1 MSYVITI
8 WEQPADAELAA
19 DITVV
24 AAAVAT
30 ARKASNQAPAN
41 FRELAKRLM
50 SRYPGAGLGT
60 VADSVWSGGGAV
72 VPNNLAV
79 WDLALNEESDKLE
92 EVLAIIAAW
101 ATDLG
106 LNVYDKE
113 ASEAYLAD
121 GRVISR
127 RPQARCVRGIAAY
140 ATKDFTNAWHYF
152 MAEANRGNRLAME
165 NLAMMAVRGEGVP
178 RCKEVAYALFM
189 RANNTEEAEKLGKYM
204 DAAQVDAAAK
214 LLSELRESTIV
225 STAVEEQVK
234 RTAGSASGEYKILD
248 PKAASR
254 TEPQFA
260 RDLSLVP
267 LDVLLREAQQG
278 DRHARY
284 ELGLRF
290 KKGNGVSRDHA
301 QAAQWWYLAAAD
313 NVVDAQFHLAMVLL
327 TGDGISR
334 DVPRALVLFGRAA
347 DNGHVEA
354 IHQLGDMYL
363 RGEGTARDAA
373 VGEALQLYA
382 IERGRASTARS
393 TSGSA
398 DARKLLA
405 LFIASGEVTQSI
417 LA

>member
-204 DAAQVDAAAK
+204 DAAQVDAAAR

-234 RTAGSASGEYKILD
+234 RTAGSASGQYKILD

-284 ELGLRF
+284 DRGRR
-290 KKGNGVSRDHA
+290 VAR
-301 QAAQWWYLAAAD
+301 
-313 NVVDAQFHLAMVLL
+313 
-327 TGDGISR
+327 R
-334 DVPRALVLFGRAA
+334 VPRIGALRSRGGQRARRGHAPPGRHVSARRGYGARCRRRRGAA
-347 DNGHVEA
+347 NLRTRERPRVEGPVRERVGGGSKAPGSVRGEWRSHA
-354 IHQLGDMYL
+354 IH
-363 RGEGTARDAA
+363 RGESSRR
-373 VGEALQLYA
+373 
-382 IERGRASTARS
+382 RGRAGRGRREISGWILE
-393 TSGSA
+393 GSA
-398 DARKLLA
+398 QEARRR
-405 LFIASGEVTQSI
+405 
-417 LA
+417 